1 MAIDRTSIERIR
13 EATFPNSWAW
23 RGYDKGEVENF
34 LEALAK
40 WLEKNGGSGE
50 QDTSEQEL
58 SVQGSAIENMEAKIK
73 ELEHELNN
81 AGRRERRL
89 ESKLQEVQG
98 RLQTRKAKAKAKG
111 APSRRP
117 AAPSGRR
124 TPRRRRKTTSSWAK
138 LPRGRL
144 DVNEAS
150 FEQFRALG
158 LSVSQCARLI
168 ATRDIRGGFKSL
180 DDLDEVE
187 DLSPSA
193 VRELKERL
201 TVGGSSREG

>member
-1 MAIDRTSIERIR
+1 MAIDQTSIERIR
-13 EATFPNSWAW
+13 EATFPSSWAW

-40 WLEKNGGSGE
+40 WLEKNGGGDE
-50 QDTSEQEL
+50 QDTSEHEL
-58 SVQGSAIENMEAKIK
+58 SVQGSAIENMEATIK

-89 ESKLQEVQG
+89 LSKLQEVQG
-98 RLQTRKAKAKAKG
+98 KLESRKAKG
-111 APSRRP
+111 ATSPRRAPPAGRRP
-117 AAPSGRR
+117 
-124 TPRRRRKTTSSWAK
+124 PRRRRKTTSSWAK
-138 LPRGRL
+138 LPRGPL

-158 LSVSQCARLI
+158 LSVSQCARVI

-180 DDLDEVE
+180 DELGEIE
-187 DLSPSA
+187 GLSSSA

-201 TVGGSSREG
+201 TVDRGGRSG